1 MAKSVAG
8 RGKGRGGGKKR
19 PQEVRMPKTQRE
31 RLRMKRKPKKQRSDP
46 ARDLAEG
53 RVNIR
58 SGPHKNKPQ
67 QGQGTKGKGHG
78 QRHLRH
84 KGRDPTRQYASAARV
99 ATVYLFQKR
108 ADMDNGRLDR
118 SLRTQINRALVRAKL
133 DGNGRFRKPQE
144 GYSRAVDVAQEYG
157 IELDEVVSSHLFNG
171 PKGVLNVDMAFT
183 NPEDR
188 FSPVSITNSVLH
200 LQFTELRADMYEV
213 VAYMS

>member
-1 MAKSVAG
+1 
-8 RGKGRGGGKKR
+8 
-19 PQEVRMPKTQRE
+19 
-31 RLRMKRKPKKQRSDP
+31 
-46 ARDLAEG
+46 
-53 RVNIR
+53 
-58 SGPHKNKPQ
+58 
-67 QGQGTKGKGHG
+67 
-78 QRHLRH
+78 
-84 KGRDPTRQYASAARV
+84 
-99 ATVYLFQKR
+99 
-108 ADMDNGRLDR
+108 
-118 SLRTQINRALVRAKL
+118 LVRAKL